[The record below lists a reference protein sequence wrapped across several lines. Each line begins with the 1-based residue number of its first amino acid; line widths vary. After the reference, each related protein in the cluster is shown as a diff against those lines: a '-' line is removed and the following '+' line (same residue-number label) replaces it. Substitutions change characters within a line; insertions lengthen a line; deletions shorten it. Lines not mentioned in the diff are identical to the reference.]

1 MTEDKC
7 ISEKY
12 ITIHCGERFI
22 VGELNIRVS
31 EIEQY
36 PKRWSDGD
44 RNSLELFLSR

>member
-1 MTEDKC
+1 MPEDKC

-12 ITIHCGERFI
+12 ITIHCVESFF

-36 PKRWSDGD
+36 SKRWSDGD
-44 RNSLELFLSR
+44 REIR